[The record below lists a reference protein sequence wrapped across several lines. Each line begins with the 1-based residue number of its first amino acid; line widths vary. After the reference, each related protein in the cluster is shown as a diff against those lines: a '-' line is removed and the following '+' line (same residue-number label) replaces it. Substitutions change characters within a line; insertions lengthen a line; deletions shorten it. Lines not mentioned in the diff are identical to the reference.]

1 MMSYSYLKENKMIF
15 RNQILYILTFLILS
29 VFLCFPIFELNHSDI
44 DLSLFQI
51 MLSNLSHLSVSSF
64 IGWLIYAFIPLTLLI
79 VSFPYFIASIAFL
92 FQKNAKINLS
102 QYFFFQTTHLIL
114 VIDIIFIALFY
125 FFSAMHLLLYVIF
138 LLLLLLGLI
147 CHFFH
152 LNKEIHLCYKGK
164 KQCQKNISN
173 NKIFIIHTTL
183 SLLFSLSLLIFL
195 TITNIETGDGR
206 YCWLSVVL
214 TSISPYVLF
223 DNATYAFISPFASLF
238 LFATI
243 FIVILDIICLIAWCF
258 TRKQQ
263 SLSTLFFFQ
272 INFIICAGLYLILD
286 LNIPSQD
293 RIITNLSLYMV
304 LPALIF
310 GIYYFIYTIVLAK
323 KQNRIIESNNNN
335 KSKE

>member
-1 MMSYSYLKENKMIF
+1 MAYFDLKENKSIF
-15 RNQILYILTFLILS
+15 YNLILYIVTFLILV
-29 VFLCFPIFELNHSDI
+29 VFLCFPIFEINNNDSI
-44 DLSLFQI
+44 QSLLQMMI
-51 MLSNLSHLSVSSF
+51 SNLSHLSVSSF

-79 VSFPYFIASIAFL
+79 VSFLYFIASIAFL

-102 QYFFFQTTHLIL
+102 QYFFFQITYL
-114 VIDIIFIALFY
+114 VLLIDIVLIAFLY
-125 FFSAMHLLLYVIF
+125 FLSAMHRLPYIIF

-147 CHFFH
+147 CHFSH
-152 LNKEIHLCYKGK
+152 LNKEIHLYCKEKEQRQK
-164 KQCQKNISN
+164 KIAN
-173 NKIFIIHTTL
+173 NKIFIIHTIL

-195 TITNIETGDGR
+195 AITNMETGDGK
-206 YCWLSVVL
+206 YCWLSIVL
-214 TSISPYVLF
+214 TSISPYALF
-223 DNATYAFISPFASLF
+223 DNATYAFSSPFASLF

-243 FIVILDIICLIAWCF
+243 FIVILDILRLIAWCF

-310 GIYYFIYTIVLAK
+310 GAYYFIYTIVLAK
-323 KQNRIIESNNNN
+323 KQNRIIA
-335 KSKE
+335 SKDNI